1 MERAKRLG
9 DLPKNNTVFIDANI
23 FLHHAFDTNETS
35 IKFLKK
41 VEIGTIKAYTSVL
54 VLEEVFFKLLMQQ
67 ASNFLKRVSMEK
79 VKAFLK
85 VERNREKIF
94 GPIFQYLKY
103 IETLQSLGLKVLEIR
118 DKDLDMAIHLAR
130 KWGIITADAFHLA
143 VMQRK
148 GIVHL
153 VSDDSDFE
161 RARDIKLWRPEVL
174 KK

>member
-1 MERAKRLG
+1 
-9 DLPKNNTVFIDANI
+9 
-23 FLHHAFDTNETS
+23 
-35 IKFLKK
+35 
-41 VEIGTIKAYTSVL
+41 L

-67 ASNFLKRVSMEK
+67 ASNFLKRVSVEK

-94 GPIFQYLKY
+94 GPIFQYLRY
-103 IETLQSLGLKVLEIR
+103 IDTLQNLGLKVLEITE
-118 DKDLDMAIHLAR
+118 KDLDIAIHLAR

-161 RARDIKLWRPEVL
+161 RARDIKLWRP
-174 KK
+174 KY